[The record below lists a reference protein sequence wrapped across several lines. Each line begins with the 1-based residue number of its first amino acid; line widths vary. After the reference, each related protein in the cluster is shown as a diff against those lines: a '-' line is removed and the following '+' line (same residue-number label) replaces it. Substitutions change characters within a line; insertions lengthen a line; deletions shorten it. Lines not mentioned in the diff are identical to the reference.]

1 MNADKNRTVIFMKKI
16 KDLYFE
22 SFLSYIILMFK
33 DKIIPYVKDEF
44 FNSFIFKAW
53 SWFERVIFDLKI
65 VKFLF
70 YTQYT
75 AEVWYKSSLYTR
87 MTVLA
92 EKISGKFERT
102 YISFDI
108 IYTALFTGAIILI
121 PDLIWNTWFW
131 GTSLAALMLFYL
143 SHNITN
149 RTGTVLFMVNSLI
162 FIFVILIE
170 LAFPHRAISSL
181 VYMLFGIDFFF
192 LVSFS
197 IKNFDDLEKMLF
209 VMFWICSTL
218 CTIGFIQN
226 NIWNIPAHGGMAD
239 GVSFGEI
246 VVLIFPFSIMY
257 PMEFVRGKRKY
268 LYMGFIFI
276 IAFNAV
282 VSTRSRAAYI
292 AFLIEMTIL
301 MLTNK
306 KYAVFIILLIPLGL
320 GTLAN
325 NLRYTVQA
333 TTMHGNAINNVINLG
348 KKVWDLGFGVDK
360 DKFIAIYNS
369 ANPNFEGGGA
379 FYNIT
384 KMNLSSI
391 YVNFIIDTGAVM
403 LIGFMIYVLKV
414 AHSAL
419 TSLLVGEKKY
429 KKFFAAGLAMLVG
442 LSVSSF
448 FETTIFDAR
457 TMLVYW
463 AMLGILR
470 AVRSMNLSESSQAV
484 I

>member
-1 MNADKNRTVIFMKKI
+1 MKKI

-33 DKIIPYVKDEF
+33 DKVIPYIKDEF

-92 EKISGKFERT
+92 EKISCKFERT

>member
-1 MNADKNRTVIFMKKI
+1 MKKI

-257 PMEFVRGKRKY
+257 PMEFVRGQRKY

>member
-1 MNADKNRTVIFMKKI
+1 MKKI

-65 VKFLF
+65 VK
-70 YTQYT
+70 YT

-87 MTVLA
+87 MTARA

-209 VMFWICSTL
+209 VMFCICSTL

-333 TTMHGNAINNVINLG
+333 TAMHGNAINNVINLG

>member
-1 MNADKNRTVIFMKKI
+1 MKKI
-16 KDLYFE
+16 KNLYFE

-33 DKIIPYVKDEF
+33 DKIIPYIKDEF

-87 MTVLA
+87 MTAIA

>member
-1 MNADKNRTVIFMKKI
+1 MKKI

-33 DKIIPYVKDEF
+33 DKVIPYIKDEF

-470 AVRSMNLSESSQAV
+470 AVRSMNLSESSQAA

>member
-1 MNADKNRTVIFMKKI
+1 MKKI

-87 MTVLA
+87 MTARA

-149 RTGTVLFMVNSLI
+149 RTGMVLFMVNSLI

-209 VMFWICSTL
+209 VMFCICSTL

-333 TTMHGNAINNVINLG
+333 TAMHGNAINNVINLG
-348 KKVWDLGFGVDK
+348 KKVWDLGFGVYK
-360 DKFIAIYNS
+360 YKFFALYIS
-369 ANPNFEGGGA
+369 ANPFFVGGGV

-414 AHSAL
+414 AHSAF

>member
-1 MNADKNRTVIFMKKI
+1 MKKI

-33 DKIIPYVKDEF
+33 DKVIPYVKDEF

-197 IKNFDDLEKMLF
+197 IKNFGDLEKMLF

-333 TTMHGNAINNVINLG
+333 TAMHGNAINNVINLG